1 MNNITISNFISDI
14 FEMSENTIYNVIEK
28 FNNNQSIDKTL
39 TYVYIK
45 AFYIHIVRIY
55 FTNKNDMDYFESIL
69 NEYTNKISAYYKSNN
84 VHISDELLNDI
95 LNAFTAS
102 FNIME
107 SIDYKNLNDGYELRH
122 HVVDSFELL
131 RIILEKKSKT
141 NIRLDIFENSISEI
155 KEQSE
160 KILDYTS
167 NCNIVGEK

>member
-1 MNNITISNFISDI
+1 MSRVKISEFANNI
-14 FEMSENTIYNVIEK
+14 FEMSESTVYNVVEK

-55 FTNKNDMDYFESIL
+55 LTNKNNMELFENIL
-69 NEYTNKISAYYKSNN
+69 NEYTNKIGAYYKSNN
-84 VHISDELLNDI
+84 LQISKELLDDI

-107 SIDYKNLNDGYELRH
+107 SMDYKNLSDGYELRH

-141 NIRLDIFENSISEI
+141 NIRVDIFENSISEI
-155 KEQSE
+155 KEQAE
-160 KILDYTS
+160 QILDYTVS
-167 NCNIVGEK
+167 CNIVE

>member
-1 MNNITISNFISDI
+1 MSRVKTSEFANNV
-14 FEMSENTIYNVIEK
+14 FEMSESTVYNVVEK

-55 FTNKNDMDYFESIL
+55 LTNKNNMDLFENIL
-69 NEYTNKISAYYKSNN
+69 NEYTNKISVYYKSNN
-84 VHISDELLNDI
+84 LQISKELLDDI

-107 SIDYKNLNDGYELRH
+107 SMDYKNLSDGYELRH

-141 NIRLDIFENSISEI
+141 NIRVDIFENSISEI
-155 KEQSE
+155 KEQAE
-160 KILDYTS
+160 QILDYTAS
-167 NCNIVGEK
+167 CNIVE

>member
-1 MNNITISNFISDI
+1 MSRVKNSEFANNI
-14 FEMSENTIYNVIEK
+14 FEMSESTVYNVVEK

-55 FTNKNDMDYFESIL
+55 LTNKNNMELFENIL
-69 NEYTNKISAYYKSNN
+69 NEYTNKIGAYYKSNN
-84 VHISDELLNDI
+84 LQISKELLDDI

-107 SIDYKNLNDGYELRH
+107 SMDYKNLSDGYELRH

-141 NIRLDIFENSISEI
+141 NIRVDIFENSISEI
-155 KEQSE
+155 KEQAE
-160 KILDYTS
+160 QILDYTAS
-167 NCNIVGEK
+167 CNIVE